1 MAQINITL
9 NQEEIQRLLTEN
21 RDEAFKKLLENAVNS
36 VLKAESTQQLHA
48 EPYERT
54 EERTD
59 SRNGFRD
66 RPFTTRIGRITLHV
80 PRHRKVPFKTMI
92 FDNYSR
98 SEAALIAGMA
108 EMVVNGVSTRRVSKV
123 VETLC
128 GTSFSKSTVSELC
141 KDLSKSVEAFRNRP
155 LEGKYIFLS
164 VDATYFKVREDH
176 RIISKAFMVALATN
190 EKGVREI
197 IGFGV
202 YNCES
207 KETWKEFLMGLKN
220 RGLNGVLMI
229 TSDAH
234 EGLRDA
240 VRRVF
245 PNVPWQRCQFHFS
258 RNVSDKAPKKYQA
271 GIRADLNEL
280 FNCRTLEEARK
291 VRDRMLEEYSDV
303 APSAMECLESGF
315 DDAMTVM
322 ALPRHLRKYYRTS
335 NHLERLNKELKRR
348 SDVIGIFPT
357 ESSLLRLMG
366 SVLIEKNEGLQ
377 EMKAVF
383 SAETLAVL
391 LKSETPQQLMNIA
404 DGQAKLLTT

>member
-348 SDVIGIFPT
+348 SDVIGVFPN

>member
-258 RNVSDKAPKKYQA
+258 RNVSDKASKKYQA

-348 SDVIGIFPT
+348 SDVIGVFPN

>member
-303 APSAMECLESGF
+303 APSAIECLESGF

-348 SDVIGIFPT
+348 SDVIGVFPN

>member
-1 MAQINITL
+1 MAQIHITL
-9 NQEEIQRLLTEN
+9 NQEEILHLLAEN
-21 RDEAFKKLLENAVNS
+21 RDEAFKKLLENALNS
-36 VLKAESTQQLHA
+36 ILKAESAEQLQA

-59 SRNGFRD
+59 SRNGVRD
-66 RPFTTRIGRITLHV
+66 RPLTTRIGRITLHV
-80 PRHRKVPFKTMI
+80 PRHRNEPFKTMI

-98 SEAALIAGMA
+98 SESALIASMA
-108 EMVVNGVSTRRVSKV
+108 EMVINGVSTRRVSKV

-128 GTSFSKSTVSELC
+128 GTSFSKSTVSDLC
-141 KDLSKSVEAFRNRP
+141 KDLSESVEEFRNRP
-155 LEGKYIFLS
+155 LEGKYAFLS
-164 VDATYFKVREDH
+164 VDATYFKVRENH

-240 VRRVF
+240 IRRVF

-258 RNVSDKAPKKYQA
+258 RNIGDKAPKKYQA
-271 GIRADLNEL
+271 GIRADLNEM
-280 FNCRTLEEARK
+280 FNCKTLDEAKK

-315 DDAMTVM
+315 EDAMTVM
-322 ALPRHLRKYYRTS
+322 ALPKYLRKYYRTS

-348 SDVIGIFPT
+348 SDVIGIFPN
-357 ESSLLRLMG
+357 EASLLRLMG

-377 EMKAVF
+377 GMKAVF
-383 SAETLAVL
+383 SAETLTRL
-391 LKSETPQQLMNIA
+391 LKSETPEQLMGIA
-404 DGQAKLLTT
+404 DKQVKLLAA

>member
-280 FNCRTLEEARK
+280 FNCRALEEARK

-348 SDVIGIFPT
+348 SDVIGIFPN

>member
-21 RDEAFKKLLENAVNS
+21 RDEAFKKLFENALNS

-98 SEAALIAGMA
+98 SEAALIASMA

-128 GTSFSKSTVSELC
+128 GASFSKSTVSELC

-258 RNVSDKAPKKYQA
+258 RNVSDKAPKKYQS

-280 FNCRTLEEARK
+280 FNCKTLEEAGK
-291 VRDRMLEEYSDV
+291 VRDRMLDEYSDV
-303 APSAMECLESGF
+303 ASSAMECLESGF
-315 DDAMTVM
+315 DDAMTVI

-348 SDVIGIFPT
+348 SDVIGVFPN

-383 SAETLAVL
+383 TTETLATL
-391 LKSETPQQLMNIA
+391 MKSETPQQLMNIA